1 MTNLDPKLFGEA
13 PARDDRFRVVDYWR
27 ECENF
32 PDDHPQKEVEFLHRQ
47 MNEEINGMENAARS
61 LADFTDADWDLRM
74 CLARQ
79 CYDEGRHVLMF
90 RKLFESLGIEVGQF
104 PVMNFQYRI
113 IGNIDSLI
121 GRLAVQNR
129 SFEAD
134 GIDAIGYG
142 IQEAD
147 AKGDIALRELLEAQL
162 ADEITHVRFANDYI
176 RDAVHKNPRLAI
188 RMGIALDQASRAFR
202 QIMGEDGTKV
212 TKYTVDA
219 EARLE
224 AGFQASEVHT
234 AAQQATARS
243 AKGLS

>member
-1 MTNLDPKLFGEA
+1 MTMDPKLFGQA
-13 PARDDRFRVVDYWR
+13 PARDERFRVVDYWR
-27 ECENF
+27 DCDNF
-32 PDDHPQKEVEFLHRQ
+32 PDDHSQKEVEFLHRQ

-61 LADFTDADWDLRM
+61 LADFTDAEWDLRM

-79 CYDEGRHVLMF
+79 CYDEARHVLMF
-90 RKLFESLGIEVGQF
+90 RKLFESLGVQVGQY

-113 IGNIDSLI
+113 IGNIESLI

-147 AKGDIALRELLEAQL
+147 EQGNIPLRELLEAQL
-162 ADEITHVRFANDYI
+162 ADEITHVRFANEYI
-176 RDAVHKNPRLAI
+176 HDAVHKNPRLAI
-188 RMGIALDQASRAFR
+188 RMGLALDQASRAFR
-202 QIMGEDGTKV
+202 QVMGNEGTNV

-224 AGFQASEVHT
+224 AGFQASEVH
-234 AAQQATARS
+234 ASAQQASART
-243 AKGLS
+243 AKG